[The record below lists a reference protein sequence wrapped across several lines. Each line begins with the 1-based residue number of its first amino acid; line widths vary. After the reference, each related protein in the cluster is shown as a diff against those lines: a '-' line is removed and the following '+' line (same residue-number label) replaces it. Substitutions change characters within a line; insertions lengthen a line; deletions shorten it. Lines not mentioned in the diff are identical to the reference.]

1 MGADGKRLNQRRGFR
16 LDVIHHQQIFY
27 RHAEVLAK
35 PAVPMYADH
44 GNFLAAVCPAAQA
57 GRTLT
62 AGDVGYD
69 GNLLSAFQIKNI
81 FTQTDNLTAY
91 FMTEHARIAKKR
103 LIPSPGMNIRTTNP
117 HRFYFNKHFIIAG
130 NGNLAFFPAQYF
142 GFLTH

>member
-1 MGADGKRLNQRRGFR
+1 
-16 LDVIHHQQIFY
+16 
-27 RHAEVLAK
+27 
-35 PAVPMYADH
+35 MYADH

-91 FMTEHARIAKKR
+91 FMTEHARIAKKG
-103 LIPSPGMNIRTTNP
+103 LMPSQ
-117 HRFYFNKHFIIAG
+117 A
-130 NGNLAFFPAQYF
+130 
-142 GFLTH
+142 